1 METMVRKQRK
11 LRSKEVKHERK
22 AIPSLVEMD
31 HHALACGSTSLLDG
45 EQWLNGNGG
54 EGVWVA

>member
-1 METMVRKQRK
+1 MV
-11 LRSKEVKHERK
+11 
-22 AIPSLVEMD
+22 IPSLVEMG
-31 HHALACGSTSLLDG
+31 HHALSYGSTSLLDG